1 MIKIIKNANVYSPE
15 PVGKCDI
22 LILRDRVA
30 HIGENIATPNGLGNV
45 EVIDVKGATIIPGFI
60 DQHVHIIG
68 GGGEGG
74 PATRTPE
81 IQLSQITTN
90 GVTTVVGCLGT
101 DGTTR
106 HMYGLLAKARALEQ
120 EGIST
125 FIYTGAYEVPT
136 RTITENVRNDLIL
149 IDKVIGVGEIAI
161 SDHRSAQPDLVELR
175 KLAAEARVGG
185 LLGGKPGLVHFH
197 VGGGPRGIQ
206 PVFDIL
212 ESSELPISIFT
223 PTHMNRT
230 PELLEQGARFAKQ
243 GGKVDITAGPEA
255 YKGVMRLLN
264 EFSISINNI
273 TISSDGNGSMPKF
286 DRGGN
291 LIGLGVGSVRAN
303 LDTWRDVMVKG
314 HVPMEEALKLLTT
327 NVAQNINIQGRKGCI
342 SVGADADL
350 VELTDGL
357 EVNRVWAKGRLM
369 VDGGKAI
376 VKGTFE

>member
-15 PVGKCDI
+15 PVGKRDI
-22 LILRDRVA
+22 LILGDRIGHMA
-30 HIGENIATPNGLGNV
+30 HNIDAPANFGDV
-45 EVIDVKGATIIPGFI
+45 EIIDAQGATVVPGFI
-60 DQHVHIIG
+60 DQHVHLIG

-74 PATRTPE
+74 PTTRTPE
-81 IQLSQITTN
+81 IQLSQITVH

-106 HMYGLLAKARALEQ
+106 HMFGLLAKARALEE

-125 FIYTGAYEVPT
+125 WIYTGAYEVPT
-136 RTITENVRNDLIL
+136 PTITGNVRNDLIL

-161 SDHRSAQPDLVELR
+161 SDHRSAQPGLLELK

-185 LLGGKPGLVHFH
+185 MLGGKPGLVHFH

-206 PVFDIL
+206 PIFDIL
-212 ESSELPISIFT
+212 ETTELPITIFT

-230 PELLEQGARFAKQ
+230 PELLEQGARFAKL
-243 GGKVDITAGPEA
+243 GGKVDITAGPDA
-255 YKGVMRLLN
+255 YEGILRLMN
-264 EFSISINNI
+264 EFGVSINNI

-291 LIGLGVGSVRAN
+291 LIGLGVGSVRSN
-303 LDTWRDVMVKG
+303 IDTWRDVMIKG

-327 NVAQNINIQGRKGCI
+327 NVAANLNLQGKKGCI
-342 SVGADADL
+342 AVGADADL
-350 VELTDGL
+350 VELTDDL
-357 EVNRVWAKGRLM
+357 TVNRVWAKGRLM
-369 VDGGKAI
+369 VEDGKAI